1 MTHQAVLGLGGTVD
15 YELAWDAA
23 VIGGLATEFGIGAA
37 DLVPPDEIGSERE
50 LVVSL
55 LCHLREGSG
64 GEHFVATPAIVE
76 GFAGRF
82 AYRVTIGG
90 TPVRAAIAMSALGIP
105 STVHLVSIDDTV
117 RRLLPSDVDYLCSAD
132 EDSLNPHLI
141 MQYPVG
147 AHIRLHDA
155 DLVAPAGNRLIYP
168 SDEPNRQLRLSSHLG
183 SALRSARVFLVS
195 GFNSIQEREVLDDR
209 LAQLLDAME
218 CLPNTATVVYEDAA
232 FHVPEFGAIARSA
245 FAGRLDVYSLNEDEL
260 MAYSGRRVDLL
271 DPADVASALREL
283 HAKVDA
289 PIAVLHTRHYAL
301 AHGTGAGEFGP
312 VLAEGV
318 AFAGARYAV
327 GDGVTRDEIERLA
340 ANGER
345 SAEGIELVAAI
356 ERLGA
361 GEFLGVPALDLR
373 GVPNPTMIGL
383 GDTFMGGI
391 VAALV
396 TQKIR
401 TPDSV

>member
-23 VIGGLATEFGIGAA
+23 VVEALATEFGIGAA
-37 DLVPPDEIGSERE
+37 DLAPPDEIGSERE

-76 GFAGRF
+76 GFARRF
-82 AYRVTIGG
+82 TYRVTIGG
-90 TPVRAAIAMSALGIP
+90 TPVRAAIAMSAFGIP
-105 STVHLVSIDDTV
+105 SMVHLVSIDDTV
-117 RRLLPSDVDYLCSAD
+117 RRLLPTDVDYLCSAD

-141 MQYPVG
+141 LQYPPG
-147 AHIRLHDA
+147 ARIRLHDA
-155 DLVAPAGNRLIYP
+155 DLAAPTGNRLIYP
-168 SDEPNRQLRLSSHLG
+168 SDEPNRQLRLSADLG

-195 GFNSIQEREVLDDR
+195 GLNSIQERDVLDDR
-209 LAQLLDAME
+209 LAELLDAMD
-218 CLPNTATVVYEDAA
+218 CLPSTAMVVYEDAA
-232 FHVPEFGAIARSA
+232 FHVPGFGSIARSA
-245 FAGRLDVYSLNEDEL
+245 LASRLDVYSLNEDEL
-260 MAYSGRRVDLL
+260 MAYSGRRIDLL
-271 DPADVASALREL
+271 DPAEVASALREL

-301 AHGTGAGEFGP
+301 AHGNGAAEFVP

-318 AFAGARYAV
+318 AFAGARYAI
-327 GDGVTRDEIERLA
+327 GDGVTRAEVERLA

-345 SAEGIELVAAI
+345 SAEGTTLVAAI
-356 ERLGA
+356 ERLGG
-361 GEFLGVPALDLR
+361 GEFHGVPALDLR
-373 GVPNPTMIGL
+373 GVPSPTMIGL

-391 VAALV
+391 VAALL
-396 TQKIR
+396 TGSESR
-401 TPDSV
+401 LASG